1 MIPEGSLDCFLMENS
16 ASSYMFKHFNITS
29 RAQVL
34 LCAMALQIPREALA
48 PLGEKAAE
56 EEISMQLA

>member
-1 MIPEGSLDCFLMENS
+1 
-16 ASSYMFKHFNITS
+16 MFKHFNITS

-48 PLGEKAAE
+48 PLGEKTAE